1 MANAT
6 CLGTRRI
13 LQKLTQ
19 INKKVMLR
27 RNNCRNI
34 QQQFCNQSTQVSLSN
49 RFGSPGLVGDRRSVN
64 ALSIS

>member
-6 CLGTRRI
+6 RRGSDRI

-34 QQQFCNQSTQVSLSN
+34 Q
-49 RFGSPGLVGDRRSVN
+49 
-64 ALSIS
+64 